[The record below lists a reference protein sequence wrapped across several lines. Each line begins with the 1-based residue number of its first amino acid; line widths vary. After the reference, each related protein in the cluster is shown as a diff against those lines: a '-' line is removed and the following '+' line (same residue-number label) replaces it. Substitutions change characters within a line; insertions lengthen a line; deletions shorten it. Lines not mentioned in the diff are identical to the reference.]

1 MKSLKQF
8 VEWHVFGV
16 CSYIG
21 EKIGVASSTIR
32 KYFIYMSFLTMGSPI
47 IIYLFI
53 AFWMNIKNYILS
65 AKRNPLRN
73 L

>member
-1 MKSLKQF
+1 MKSIKQF

>member
-1 MKSLKQF
+1 M
-8 VEWHVFGV
+8 EWHVFGV

-21 EKIGVASSTIR
+21 EKMGIASSTIR
-32 KYFIYMSFLTMGSPI
+32 KYFIYISFLTMGSPI

-65 AKRNPLRN
+65 AKRDPLRYR
-73 L
+73 

>member
-1 MKSLKQF
+1 MKSIKQF

-21 EKIGVASSTIR
+21 EKMGVASSTIR

-47 IIYLFI
+47 IIYLFV

>member
-1 MKSLKQF
+1 

-21 EKIGVASSTIR
+21 EKMGIASSTIR
-32 KYFIYMSFLTMGSPI
+32 KYFIYISFLTMGSPI

-65 AKRNPLRN
+65 AKRDPLRYR
-73 L
+73 